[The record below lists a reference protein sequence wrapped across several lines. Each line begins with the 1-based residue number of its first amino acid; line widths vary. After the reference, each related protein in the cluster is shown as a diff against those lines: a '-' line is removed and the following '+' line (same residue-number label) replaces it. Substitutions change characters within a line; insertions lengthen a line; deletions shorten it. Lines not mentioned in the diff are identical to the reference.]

1 MTAKPRNHEPQSL
14 KETLYRV
21 IFESD
26 TRAGRLFDR
35 ILIFVILFS
44 ILVVVLDSVQS
55 ISAKF
60 HTILFSLEWF
70 FTFIFTIE
78 YIARLYCAPDRRKY
92 ALSFFGAAV
101 DQCPA
106 FVGIAVGDVGNGGFC
121 VC

>member
-55 ISAKF
+55 ISAK
-60 HTILFSLEWF
+60 ISYYPLFLGMVF
-70 FTFIFTIE
+70 
-78 YIARLYCAPDRRKY
+78 YLH
-92 ALSFFGAAV
+92 LHH
-101 DQCPA
+101 
-106 FVGIAVGDVGNGGFC
+106 
-121 VC
+121 